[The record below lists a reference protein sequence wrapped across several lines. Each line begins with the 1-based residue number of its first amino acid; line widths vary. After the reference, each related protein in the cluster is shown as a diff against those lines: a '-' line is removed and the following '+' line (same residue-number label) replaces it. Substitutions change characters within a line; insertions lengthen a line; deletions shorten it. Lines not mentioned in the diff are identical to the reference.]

1 MHLYILNFYYLQEEI
16 WLPMPTLIFGSV
28 SLFTGFM
35 CFLLPE
41 TKGKRL
47 PDTLEEA
54 EAIGRLRRRK
64 TDYANEP
71 TISETNADTTIRQ
84 RKPIAADLKE
94 NGYNSMAF
102 EDLQFDNN
110 SAGVSWYDNKSFDES
125 IRL

>member
-16 WLPMPTLIFGSV
+16 WLPMPTLIFGTV

-54 EAIGRLRRRK
+54 EAIGRLK
-64 TDYANEP
+64 TSKN
-71 TISETNADTTIRQ
+71 
-84 RKPIAADLKE
+84 
-94 NGYNSMAF
+94 
-102 EDLQFDNN
+102 
-110 SAGVSWYDNKSFDES
+110 
-125 IRL
+125 RLCK

>member
-1 MHLYILNFYYLQEEI
+1 
-16 WLPMPTLIFGSV
+16 
-28 SLFTGFM
+28 M

-64 TDYANEP
+64 ADYANEP
-71 TISETNADTTIRQ
+71 TVSETNADTSIRQ
-84 RKPIAADLKE
+84 RRPIAADLKE

-102 EDLQFDNN
+102 EHLQFDNN

-125 IRL
+125 IRLWLWTCILYSINIYT